1 MITYKEKLE
10 KFSNK
15 SAMERFDTKTPRD
28 FLPFKAIITNGM
40 RPDSN
45 SNISLNAVTL
55 WCKFLDGEW
64 FRPYGQF
71 SEVQI
76 NKMIEICKNDQQ
88 IVCLMSLLSA
98 TEL

>member
-28 FLPFKAIITNGM
+28 FLPFKA
-40 RPDSN
+40 
-45 SNISLNAVTL
+45 SLNAVTL

-98 TEL
+98 TEN